1 MISLPAGSKI
11 WLVARA
17 TDMRC
22 GFHGLA
28 SKVQNVLDADPFSGH
43 MFVFRGKSGVLLK
56 VLWADRDGLCLFS
69 KRVERE
75 RFAWPASRDGRRIMT
90 IQVSG
95 RLLPAYFH
103 PRSATENNFHAAGI
117 LRHPQGL
124 FPDNTALVA
133 NLRSWVL
140 AREVIKSAPFTCSVR
155 SLVHD
160 AAGSPAVQAC

>member
-11 WLVARA
+11 WLVTGA

-69 KRVERE
+69 KRLERG
-75 RFAWPASRDGRRIMT
+75 RFVWPAARDGRMYLT
-90 IQVSG
+90 PAQLAM
-95 RLLPAYFH
+95 LL
-103 PRSATENNFHAAGI
+103 EGMEW
-117 LRHPQGL
+117 RHPKRTEKPGL
-124 FPDNTALVA
+124 
-133 NLRSWVL
+133 R
-140 AREVIKSAPFTCSVR
+140 I
-155 SLVHD
+155 
-160 AAGSPAVQAC
+160 

>member
-11 WLVARA
+11 WLVAGT

-69 KRVERE
+69 KRLERG
-75 RFAWPASRDGRRIMT
+75 RFAWPVSRDGRVYLTPAQLSM
-90 IQVSG
+90 
-95 RLLPAYFH
+95 LL
-103 PRSATENNFHAAGI
+103 EGI
-117 LRHPQGL
+117 DWRHPKRTEQPGL
-124 FPDNTALVA
+124 RV
-133 NLRSWVL
+133 
-140 AREVIKSAPFTCSVR
+140 
-155 SLVHD
+155 
-160 AAGSPAVQAC
+160 